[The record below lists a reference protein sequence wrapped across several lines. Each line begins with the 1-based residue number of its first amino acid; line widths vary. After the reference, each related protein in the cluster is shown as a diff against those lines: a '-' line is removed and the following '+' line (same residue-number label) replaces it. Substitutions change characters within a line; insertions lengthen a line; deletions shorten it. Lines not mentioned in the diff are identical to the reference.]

1 MARDFIADHDDWREE
16 AGEVELIGCW
26 AQVAL
31 TDEFSSQVDTSS
43 YQVFLTS
50 YDAALVFVQNRLP
63 RSFEIHAVPSQHGK
77 RAMSPRCAY
86 RVVARRLRVVRPDGW
101 VVSLDVV

>member
-1 MARDFIADHDDWREE
+1 MARDLIADHDDWWEV

-31 TDEFSSQVDTSS
+31 TDEFRAQVDTSS

-50 YDAALVFVQNRLP
+50 YAAALVFVQNRLP
-63 RSFEIHAVPSQHGK
+63 RSFEIHAVPAQRGK
-77 RAMSPRCAY
+77 RSMSIRCSY
-86 RVVARRLRVVRPDGW
+86 RVVARRLPV
-101 VVSLDVV
+101 

>member
-1 MARDFIADHDDWREE
+1 MARDLIADRDDWWEV

-31 TDEFSSQVDTSS
+31 TDEFSAQVDTSS

-50 YDAALVFVQNRLP
+50 YAAALVFVQNRLP
-63 RSFEIHAVPSQHGK
+63 RSFEIHAVPAQRGK
-77 RAMSPRCAY
+77 REMSTRCAY
-86 RVVARRLRVVRPDGW
+86 RVVARRLPVPMPKG
-101 VVSLDVV
+101 

>member
-1 MARDFIADHDDWREE
+1 MIGGRDDWREE

-31 TDEFSSQVDTSS
+31 TDEFAAQVDTSN

-50 YDAALVFVQNRLP
+50 YDAVLVFVQNRFP
-63 RSFEIHAVPSQHGK
+63 RSFEIHAVPAQHGK
-77 RAMSPRCAY
+77 QVKSTRCAY
-86 RVVARRLRVVRPDGW
+86 RVVAPRLRVGDPGAKDRIP
-101 VVSLDVV
+101 

>member
-1 MARDFIADHDDWREE
+1 MARDLIADHDDWREV

-31 TDEFSSQVDTSS
+31 TDEFAAQVDTSN

-50 YDAALVFVQNRLP
+50 YAAALVFVQNRLP
-63 RSFEIHAVPSQHGK
+63 RSFEIHAVPAQHGK
-77 RAMSPRCAY
+77 RAMSARCAY
-86 RVVARRLRVVRPDGW
+86 RVVARRLRAGMPDG
-101 VVSLDVV
+101 S